1 MAANSEDV
9 AVEDEEVEGANAAAE
24 AIKVETRRHVVFMVV
39 IWM

>member
-9 AVEDEEVEGANAAAE
+9 AVEDVDEGGANAAAE
-24 AIKVETRRHVVFMVV
+24 ATKVETRRHVVFMVV